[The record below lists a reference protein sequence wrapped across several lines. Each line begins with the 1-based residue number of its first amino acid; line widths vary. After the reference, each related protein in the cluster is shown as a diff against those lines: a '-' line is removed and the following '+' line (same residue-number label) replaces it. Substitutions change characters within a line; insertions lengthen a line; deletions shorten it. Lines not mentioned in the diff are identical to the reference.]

1 MAELIFRRAA
11 LRDLERIVRRIASED
26 PGAALR
32 FRDRI
37 LDRIAVLR
45 DFPESAQ
52 ARPEFGPDI
61 RTIPVGRYIAFV
73 RVIAERV
80 TVLRILHGA
89 RDLPRLMKP
98 TPSSPP

>member
-1 MAELIFRRAA
+1 LFAGLPAKTQAQRYVFATGY
-11 LRDLERIVRRIASED
+11 S
-26 PGAALR
+26 
-32 FRDRI
+32 
-37 LDRIAVLR
+37 IAVLR